1 MASPPPP
8 PAAAAAPA
16 AAASGPPPPA
26 QVVGN
31 AFVHQYY
38 NILHQSPEL
47 VYRFY
52 QESSRLGRPSGTG
65 DDGMETVTSMD
76 AINDKIVSM
85 GIDRAEI
92 KAVDAQESL
101 CGGVTVLVMGHLT
114 GRNSVSREF
123 VQSFFL
129 APQEKGYFVLN
140 DILRY
145 VGEEGGDEGGEQQP
159 ATEVAADVVAADVE
173 AATPASILANGTV
186 GGDTVTVPQDASPQP
201 ECQVAEPALNP
212 KEEVLNR
219 EVVCNPPNDVNPIVE
234 ETPVPE
240 VINEVPNNV
249 GVAPPISSP
258 SAPPEEAPKKS
269 YASIVK
275 VMKEYRPPAP
285 AVPSRPA
292 PPKTEKQSSPAP
304 ALVADAPA
312 FTPNPQSGSFQDP
325 EVDAHATYVRSLP
338 LNATPQQLEEEFK
351 RFGAIKHDGI
361 QVRSNKIQGFCYG
374 FVEFEDASAVQT
386 AIEASPVTIGERQ
399 CYVEEKRTT
408 GGSRGGSRGGRF
420 PPVRGGN
427 FRGEGIR
434 GRGTYNGGRG
444 YGRGEFN
451 YRSDYGGRGGG
462 RGGSSRGDVGYQRVD
477 HSSAASGRGARAPS
491 AATAVAK

>member
-16 AAASGPPPPA
+16 AAASGSPPPA

-52 QESSRLGRPSGTG
+52 QEASRLGRPAGTG
-65 DDGMETVTSMD
+65 ADGMDTVTTMD
-76 AINDKIVSM
+76 AINEKIVSM

-101 CGGVTVLVMGHLT
+101 CGGVAVLVMGHLT
-114 GRNSVSREF
+114 GRNGVSREF

-145 VGEEGGDEGGEQQP
+145 VGEGGGDEGDEQPPPPQLAP
-159 ATEVAADVVAADVE
+159 EVAADVE
-173 AATPASILANGTV
+173 TATPAPILANGTV
-186 GGDTVTVPQDASPQP
+186 GGDTVTVPRDASPQP
-201 ECQVAEPALNP
+201 ECQVAEPFLNP
-212 KEEVLNR
+212 KEEFLNG
-219 EVVCNPPNDVNPIVE
+219 EEVCNLPNDVEKPVVE

-249 GVAPPISSP
+249 AVAPPISSP
-258 SAPPEEAPKKS
+258 PVPLEEAPKKS

-275 VMKEYRPPAP
+275 VVKDYRPPAP
-285 AVPSRPA
+285 AVSSRPA
-292 PPKTEKQSSPAP
+292 PPKTEKQASPAP
-304 ALVADAPA
+304 APVADAPA

-325 EVDAHATYVRSLP
+325 EVDAHAIYVRSLP
-338 LNATPQQLEEEFK
+338 LNATPPQLEEEFK
-351 RFGAIKHDGI
+351 RFGAIKHEGI

-408 GGSRGGSRGGRF
+408 GSRGGSRGGRF
-420 PPVRGGN
+420 PPGRGGN

-444 YGRGEFN
+444 YGRGEFS

-462 RGGSSRGDVGYQRVD
+462 RGGSSRGGDVGYQRVD
-477 HSSAASGRGARAPS
+477 HSGTASGRGARAPS
-491 AATAVAK
+491 ASTAVAK